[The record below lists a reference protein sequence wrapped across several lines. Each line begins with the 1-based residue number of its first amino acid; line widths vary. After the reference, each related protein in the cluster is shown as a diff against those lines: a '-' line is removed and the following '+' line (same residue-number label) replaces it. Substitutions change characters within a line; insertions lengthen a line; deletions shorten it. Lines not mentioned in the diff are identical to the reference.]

1 MMRRIWRYVIW
12 TPPLLVAA
20 WLVLLSGCALIDP
33 GGSSARAVRQYKEY
47 SWTADG
53 NFSVLG
59 EGAQTE
65 RFTLASGNVI
75 LKLNDE
81 GKPVIDPEAST
92 LEYYLSS
99 EPSADGAVNALVAM
113 AKISIEQSRAAQQ
126 SYSDTLAAIA
136 DMLPAILAQSRP
148 ATTQPAR

>member
-1 MMRRIWRYVIW
+1 MKRIWRYIVW

-53 NFSVLG
+53 DFSVLG

-65 RFTLASGNVI
+65 RFTLASGNVV
-75 LKLNDE
+75 LKLDSD
-81 GKPVIDPEAST
+81 GRPVIDPEAST
-92 LEYYLSS
+92 LEYYLTS
-99 EPSADGAVNALVAM
+99 EPSADGAVSALVAM
-113 AKISIEQSRAAQQ
+113 AQISIEQGRATQQ
-126 SYSDTLAAIA
+126 AYSDTLTALIDLLSAFLAARS
-136 DMLPAILAQSRP
+136 QP
-148 ATTQPAR
+148 ATTQPH